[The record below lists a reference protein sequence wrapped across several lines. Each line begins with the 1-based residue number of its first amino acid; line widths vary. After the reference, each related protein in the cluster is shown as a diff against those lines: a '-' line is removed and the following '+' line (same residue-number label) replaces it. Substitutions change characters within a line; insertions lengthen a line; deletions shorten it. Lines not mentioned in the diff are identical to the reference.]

1 MPKCVYCNELK
12 DDSEMSKE
20 HVIPQSLGG
29 NLTPTNPFLL
39 YDVCRRCNTLCGRY
53 IDAPFIKSWLNQNAK
68 ANNALQYIDLSKR
81 PIVPL
86 NMGTLHEVQFS
97 NKICELWL
105 GPSGD
110 LIYHF
115 HTPYPDE
122 PDNPQTIGRPLN
134 IKAEQIDLGFV
145 FLFVHA
151 TNPIWHPTIVFS
163 AKSQFEEAT
172 LYLGNGPRLDNDL
185 FDEIPAELYTLHN
198 ELKSLCGQEHSTN
211 VSLAID
217 YGDRFLPKIALGLG
231 TLFLDESFQESESAN
246 KLRKCMWTKRRED
259 RGNLG
264 IHGSSFFSEHVEPLK
279 QILGLEWPSGHVI
292 HMMSTGDKLVLYISI
307 FESQAAT
314 IEISSDFKHW
324 ENIVDDDGM
333 LFVISPSLQRYVG
346 PIGFLDFFAHKNDPN
361 GKHPGLV
368 DLENIMNNN
377 KKTLPPFH
385 IQESDIM

>member
-1 MPKCVYCNELK
+1 M
-12 DDSEMSKE
+12 
-20 HVIPQSLGG
+20 
-29 NLTPTNPFLL
+29 
-39 YDVCRRCNTLCGRY
+39 
-53 IDAPFIKSWLNQNAK
+53 
-68 ANNALQYIDLSKR
+68 
-81 PIVPL
+81 
-86 NMGTLHEVQFS
+86 
-97 NKICELWL
+97 
-105 GPSGD
+105 
-110 LIYHF
+110 
-115 HTPYPDE
+115 
-122 PDNPQTIGRPLN
+122 
-134 IKAEQIDLGFV
+134 
-145 FLFVHA
+145 
-151 TNPIWHPTIVFS
+151 
-163 AKSQFEEAT
+163 
-172 LYLGNGPRLDNDL
+172 
-185 FDEIPAELYTLHN
+185 HN